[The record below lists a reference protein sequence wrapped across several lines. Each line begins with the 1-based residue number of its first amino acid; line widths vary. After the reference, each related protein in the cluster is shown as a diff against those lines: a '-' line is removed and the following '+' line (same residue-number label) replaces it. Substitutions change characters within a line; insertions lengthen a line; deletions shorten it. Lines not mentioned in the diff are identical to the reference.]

1 MEQLEFT
8 NCAYLS
14 TNVDLVVVVVVVVV
28 VTVVLRLGHFC
39 TLQVLVS
46 NGDPEHLLPPFLAIW
61 ATVRV
66 LVCVPVLHDAV
77 HGDQSLKSVHWQS
90 KNKKIK

>member
-1 MEQLEFT
+1 MNAALEVFNEYIYVGHLKKQLGLYKIFGSSNHKILELLEVT

-39 TLQVLVS
+39 VLQVLVS
-46 NGDPEHLLPPFLAIW
+46 NGDPEHLLPPFLAI
-61 ATVRV
+61 
-66 LVCVPVLHDAV
+66 
-77 HGDQSLKSVHWQS
+77 
-90 KNKKIK
+90 